1 MKKEKKRKEQEEN
14 TDPVSIPVLLFARGT
29 SHQTW
34 NLLTHQTWNLLK
46 LITGLKRP
54 QNEDVMIS

>member
-34 NLLTHQTWNLLK
+34 NLLK